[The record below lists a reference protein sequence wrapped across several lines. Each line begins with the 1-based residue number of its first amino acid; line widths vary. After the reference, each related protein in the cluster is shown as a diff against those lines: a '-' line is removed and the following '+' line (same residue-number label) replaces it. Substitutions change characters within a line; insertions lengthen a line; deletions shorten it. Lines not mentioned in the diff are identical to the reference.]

1 MNCNYI
7 FFLVILLLN
16 TLIYGQVE
24 NTNNMDTLYKSEE
37 GKAAILKLYDQK
49 LESLEVQANSDYI
62 QTSFGSTHILQVG
75 EQDKPALILVHG
87 SNGCAPI
94 ALETYQNLLDSFNV
108 YAIDVLAQPNK
119 SAETRLSMKD
129 NSYGKWMNEII
140 DSLDL
145 EEVYMAGFSFGG
157 LVILK
162 TLEYDETRVKEV
174 FLSAPAYIVNG
185 NPITSLFKVFLP
197 MKKYMKT
204 ENKQYVEKF
213 LGELFTAR
221 DTFAIEYLSQVFLH
235 FEMDFSPVP
244 IIKKKNAQK
253 ITTPI
258 SIFGADEDIMF
269 PGKKMLKR
277 ANKIFPT
284 LKKSVLIENSKHVQ
298 NAEQNRMIEQE
309 VLKCLE

>member
-94 ALETYQNLLDSFNV
+94 ALETYQNLLDNFNV

-129 NSYGKWMNEII
+129 DSYGKWMNEII

-145 EEVYMAGFSFGG
+145 TEVYMAGFSFGG

-162 TLEYDETRVKEV
+162 TLEYNETRVKEV

-185 NPITSLFKVFLP
+185 NPIKSLFKVFLP

-213 LGELFTAR
+213 LEELFTAK

-244 IIKKKNAQK
+244 VIKKKNAQK

-258 SIFGADEDIMF
+258 SIFGANEDIMF

-309 VLKCLE
+309 ILKCLE